1 LTWPTKNK
9 PLDDW
14 DNASSQTN
22 MLVKKGEQALHSYRV
37 QQGLFRRNQGDK
49 DFHIIRTR
57 VLQALSFIQ
66 AHQSAQEMFKKEFA
80 SVNSNCL
87 SLAEK
92 AVIDESRIQ
101 VSKAYGAI
109 NAFDEEDVKAVKS
122 QYVCM
127 ILLHKAASYFRT
139 LASNG
144 LMTEREANEFLDKYD
159 LELRNLRI
167 SAELKT
173 DITYKSI
180 SSCKIAPILEE

>member
-1 LTWPTKNK
+1 M
-9 PLDDW
+9 
-14 DNASSQTN
+14 S
-22 MLVKKGEQALHSYRV
+22 
-37 QQGLFRRNQGDK
+37 LFD
-49 DFHIIRTR
+49 
-57 VLQALSFIQ
+57 
-66 AHQSAQEMFKKEFA
+66 
-80 SVNSNCL
+80 CL
-87 SLAEK
+87 SKSHVLTYVAITSLRVHYWYN
-92 AVIDESRIQ
+92 AHLPVIDESRIQ

-122 QYVCM
+122 QYVCQ
-127 ILLHKAASYFRT
+127 IFLHKAASYFRT

-173 DITYKSI
+173 DVRYKSI